1 MKILVTGANGM
12 VARAL
17 IDYCA
22 RVGDTVSPYARQQL
36 DISDRNRVFDVLERE
51 KPDAVINCAAY
62 TNVDGAESDENK
74 CSPALLI
81 GYLLVI
87 RVQMHS
93 IDKKH

>member
-22 RVGDTVSPYARQQL
+22 RVGDTVSPCARQQL
-36 DISDRNRVFDVLERE
+36 DISDRKAVFDVFERE

-62 TNVDGAESDENK
+62 TNVDGAESNENK
-74 CSPALLI
+74 CYAANAFGVENLAFAA
-81 GYLLVI
+81 
-87 RVQMHS
+87 
-93 IDKKH
+93 KN